1 MRSFSFPFL
10 AVVAIIG
17 CTVGCTTE
25 PTSSDDRASLQDD
38 VTSTLKRLNVED
50 PGLQAFLN
58 QSYGY
63 AIFPTVGKGG
73 FIAAGAYGHGQVY
86 EKGQFVGY
94 ADISQATVG
103 LQAGGQSF
111 SEVIAFEYKD
121 ALTNFESGRFAFA
134 ANASAVALKSGAASS
149 AKYDDGIAVFV
160 DPIGGLMV
168 EASVG
173 GQSFSYQPK

>member
-1 MRSFSFPFL
+1 MGSFNYRVWTV
-10 AVVAIIG
+10 AAIIG
-17 CTVGCTTE
+17 CAVGCTTE
-25 PTSSDDRASLQDD
+25 PDSAGDRASLQDD
-38 VTSTLKRLNVED
+38 AAATMKRLNVED
-50 PGLQAFLN
+50 TGLQGFLDH
-58 QSYGY
+58 SYGY

-73 FIAAGAYGHGQVY
+73 LIAGGAYGHGLVY

-94 ADISQATVG
+94 ADISQATIG

-111 SEVIAFEYKD
+111 SEVVAFEYKD

-149 AKYDDGIAVFV
+149 AKYDEGIAVFV